1 MNPSENERLD
11 WNSATSVDAKEF
23 KVLPANTEV
32 GFTVVEFE
40 RATTAKGDN
49 MAKLSLLCETSDGL
63 TATIKENL
71 VLIRKC
77 EWRINQLF
85 RSVGLRKHGET
96 SVPKWA
102 ELKGSRGRARLGV
115 EQWVGKDGKTYDG
128 NVIKDYL
135 EPDETKS
142 DAAASDE
149 DLF

>member
-1 MNPSENERLD
+1 MSSSENERLD
-11 WNSATSVDAKEF
+11 WNSPTSVDAKEF

-49 MAKLSLLCETSDGL
+49 MAKISLRCETSDGL

-71 VLIRKC
+71 VLIRNC

-96 SVPKWA
+96 SVPKWG

-135 EPDETKS
+135 EPNET
-142 DAAASDE
+142 AAAESDE